1 MLEYRLGKSQRGG
14 ERMPPIFKT
23 LATITAWFLFIW
35 GLILAVFD
43 GLVLPLVGWPIT
55 MTEAYF
61 ATGLG
66 IASLILSVVAMKLR
80 QMLQ

>member
-1 MLEYRLGKSQRGG
+1 
-14 ERMPPIFKT
+14 MPQIFKA

-35 GLILAVFD
+35 GLILAVID
-43 GLVLPLVGWPIT
+43 GFVFPIVGKVT

-80 QMLQ
+80 KMLQ

>member
-1 MLEYRLGKSQRGG
+1 MQRT
-14 ERMPPIFKT
+14 FKGI
-23 LATITAWFLFIW
+23 ASITIWFLFIL
-35 GLILAVFD
+35 GLVLVVID

>member
-1 MLEYRLGKSQRGG
+1 
-14 ERMPPIFKT
+14 MPQIFKA

-35 GLILAVFD
+35 GLILTVFD
-43 GLVLPLVGWPIT
+43 GFVLPFVGKIT

-80 QMLQ
+80 KMLQ

>member
-1 MLEYRLGKSQRGG
+1 MQR
-14 ERMPPIFKT
+14 IFKGV
-23 LATITAWFLFIW
+23 ATITIWFLFI
-35 GLILAVFD
+35 L
-43 GLVLPLVGWPIT
+43 GLVLVALDGIVFPIIGKIT

-66 IASLILSVVAMKLR
+66 IASLILSVVAMKIR

>member
-1 MLEYRLGKSQRGG
+1 
-14 ERMPPIFKT
+14 MPPIFKA
-23 LATITAWFLFIW
+23 LATITAWFLFIL
-35 GLILAVFD
+35 GLALVVID
-43 GLVLPLVGWPIT
+43 GLVLPLVGAPIT

-80 QMLQ
+80 KML

>member
-1 MLEYRLGKSQRGG
+1 
-14 ERMPPIFKT
+14 MPQIFKA

-35 GLILAVFD
+35 GLILSVFD
-43 GLVLPLVGWPIT
+43 GFVLPIVGKIT

-80 QMLQ
+80 KMLQ

>member
-1 MLEYRLGKSQRGG
+1 
-14 ERMPPIFKT
+14 MPPIFKT

-43 GLVLPLVGWPIT
+43 GLVLPLIGQIT

-80 QMLQ
+80 KMLE

>member
-1 MLEYRLGKSQRGG
+1 LQLEGG
-14 ERMPPIFKT
+14 IDMPQIFKA

-35 GLILAVFD
+35 GLILCVIDGFVF
-43 GLVLPLVGWPIT
+43 PIVGQIS
-55 MTEAYF
+55 MTEASV

-80 QMLQ
+80 KMLQ

>member
-1 MLEYRLGKSQRGG
+1 
-14 ERMPPIFKT
+14 MPQIFKA

-43 GLVLPLVGWPIT
+43 GFVLPIIGKIT
-55 MTEAYF
+55 MTEAYL

-80 QMLQ
+80 KMLQ

>member
-1 MLEYRLGKSQRGG
+1 
-14 ERMPPIFKT
+14 MPRIFKA

-43 GLVLPLVGWPIT
+43 GLVLPLIGKIT

-80 QMLQ
+80 QKLE

>member
-1 MLEYRLGKSQRGG
+1 
-14 ERMPPIFKT
+14 MPPIFKA

-43 GLVLPLVGWPIT
+43 GLVLPLVGQIT
-55 MTEAYF
+55 MTEAYL

-66 IASLILSVVAMKLR
+66 ITSLILSVVAMKLR
-80 QMLQ
+80 KMLE

>member
-1 MLEYRLGKSQRGG
+1 VPQK
-14 ERMPPIFKT
+14 FKA

-35 GLILAVFD
+35 GLILCLIDGFVFAII
-43 GLVLPLVGWPIT
+43 GQVS

-80 QMLQ
+80 RMLQ

>member
-1 MLEYRLGKSQRGG
+1 MIKKKEGEMQR
-14 ERMPPIFKT
+14 IFKGI
-23 LATITAWFLFIW
+23 ATITIWFLFIL
-35 GLILAVFD
+35 GLVLVVLD
-43 GLVLPLVGWPIT
+43 GIVLPLVGRIT

>member
-1 MLEYRLGKSQRGG
+1 MQR
-14 ERMPPIFKT
+14 IFKGI
-23 LATITAWFLFIW
+23 ATITIWFLFIL
-35 GLILAVFD
+35 GLVLVVFD
-43 GLVLPLVGWPIT
+43 GIVLPLIGKIA

-66 IASLILSVVAMKLR
+66 IASLNLSVVAMKLR

>member
-1 MLEYRLGKSQRGG
+1 LTHYLKGG
-14 ERMPPIFKT
+14 VQVPQIFKA

-35 GLILAVFD
+35 GLILCVVDGFVF
-43 GLVLPLVGWPIT
+43 PIMGQVS

-80 QMLQ
+80 KMLQ

>member
-1 MLEYRLGKSQRGG
+1 
-14 ERMPPIFKT
+14 MPPIFKNLT
-23 LATITAWFLFIW
+23 TITIWFLFIW

-43 GLVLPLVGWPIT
+43 GLVLPLIGKIT
-55 MTEAYF
+55 MTEAYM

-80 QMLQ
+80 KMLD

>member
-1 MLEYRLGKSQRGG
+1 
-14 ERMPPIFKT
+14 MPQIFKA

-43 GLVLPLVGWPIT
+43 GFVLPIIGKIT

-80 QMLQ
+80 KMLQ

>member
-1 MLEYRLGKSQRGG
+1 
-14 ERMPPIFKT
+14 MPPIFKA

-43 GLVLPLVGWPIT
+43 GLVLPLIEQIT
-55 MTEAYF
+55 MTQAYL

-66 IASLILSVVAMKLR
+66 ITSLILSVVAMKLR
-80 QMLQ
+80 QMLE

>member
-1 MLEYRLGKSQRGG
+1 
-14 ERMPPIFKT
+14 MPKIFKA

-35 GLILAVFD
+35 GLILCVID
-43 GLVLPLVGWPIT
+43 GLVFPIIEKVT
-55 MTEAYF
+55 MTQAYF

-66 IASLILSVVAMKLR
+66 IASLILSVVAMKIR

>member
-1 MLEYRLGKSQRGG
+1 
-14 ERMPPIFKT
+14 MPPIFKA

-43 GLVLPLVGWPIT
+43 GLVLPLIGQIT

>member
-1 MLEYRLGKSQRGG
+1 
-14 ERMPPIFKT
+14 MPRIFKA

-35 GLILAVFD
+35 GLILAVID
-43 GLVLPLVGWPIT
+43 GLVFPIVGKVT
-55 MTEAYF
+55 MTEAYI

-80 QMLQ
+80 QKME

>member
-1 MLEYRLGKSQRGG
+1 MQR
-14 ERMPPIFKT
+14 IFKGI
-23 LATITAWFLFIW
+23 ATITICFLFIL
-35 GLILAVFD
+35 GLVLVVLD
-43 GLVLPLVGWPIT
+43 GIVLPLVGRIT